1 MRMQNWQNTWG
12 ISTPTPP
19 PFTHVLTNF
28 FLFIF
33 SRDIYSLTD
42 TFIANTFPLYF
53 ICHFLSSRW
62 WSRQKTFQLWE
73 ILIRWVVRGKMWL
86 FLIFLNLFC
95 SHTYHLSLCCV
106 KIIAKKSEKQKEE
119 VSIYKCLTLLVEWS
133 IFSKLT

>member
-28 FLFIF
+28 FLFKF

-86 FLIFLNLFC
+86 FFNIFKLILFP
-95 SHTYHLSLCCV
+95 HLSPIFVL
-106 KIIAKKSEKQKEE
+106 KLSQKKSEKQKEE